1 MIVRNVRNQ
10 LSVMVGDSSTAT
22 AKRIQAPLQL
32 GRPALWQWRR
42 VIVLARTFVR
52 STSTSSHATNGGM
65 ISNNMLEIIHNLR
78 HKKSDMLK
86 SKGRW
91 RRKDT
96 RRERRGIVSV
106 DGNVY
111 TNITEEESFYLQP
124 NQIEKECL

>member
-1 MIVRNVRNQ
+1 
-10 LSVMVGDSSTAT
+10 
-22 AKRIQAPLQL
+22 
-32 GRPALWQWRR
+32 
-42 VIVLARTFVR
+42 
-52 STSTSSHATNGGM
+52 M

-86 SKGRW
+86 SEGRW
-91 RRKDT
+91 WRKDT

-124 NQIEKECL
+124 NQIEKECLWNISEINK